1 MNNGFSVEFFG
12 FFVAT
17 LAFTFAA
24 MSFWVMYD
32 LDKDN
37 TKTSKKPKTKKA

>member
-12 FFVAT
+12 FFVAA
-17 LAFTFAA
+17 LCFAFVA

-32 LDKDN
+32 LNKDDK
-37 TKTSKKPKTKKA
+37 KSHKKPKTKKA